1 VLSPPSAWHHLQPAP
16 ARQSRSRSLK
26 IDTKHDTPLVPP
38 QNASERELD
47 ALIRKRFEALMRRAP
62 VFATY
67 LGVHE
72 HDHELADGSAAA
84 ILADIAAAR
93 DFVGR
98 LEALDAADLAPYWQT
113 EREVALMAAR
123 RQIFDDDVHRVWE
136 RRVTATDEIGDGIF
150 LLLARE
156 TRPLRDRLEAI
167 ATRLEAAPRHMH
179 EQRSRLGT
187 RPPVRLWNEMEIRA
201 ASALPMLLDEVVAT
215 AQAELGEDDALT
227 TRLQRA
233 GERANEALT
242 DYADW
247 IRRQLSRANDDFAL
261 GREAYDELIALR
273 ALEGLDADQ
282 ILEIGEQ
289 QLALHHEAR
298 RRIAHEIDGQASEA
312 EVVDRVKSDHP
323 ADFAEAL
330 VGYRAAMN
338 EARQYVIDHGLATMP
353 EGETLNVIPTPRYLR
368 QVMPFAAYF
377 GPPKFDPGPERQG
390 LYIVTPSVNDDPGA
404 MREHNHSSI
413 YNTSIHEAYPG
424 HHLQLTAANGH
435 PSLARLLI
443 DAPEFVEGWAM
454 YCEQMMREEGFD
466 TAPEHRLMMH
476 TDAIWRACR
485 IILDVKLHRGEI
497 RVAQG
502 TNFMVEETG
511 FERPNAAAEV
521 SRYTYTPTYQLSYL
535 LGKVL
540 LLRLRDDERRRL
552 GERFDL
558 GRFHDALLGEGSVPV
573 SVHRRLLEAREY

>member
-1 VLSPPSAWHHLQPAP
+1 MPCAQSAWRHPRPAP
-16 ARQSRSRSLK
+16 APQSPSRSPE
-26 IDTKHDTPLVPP
+26 IETKYDTPLVPP
-38 QNASERELD
+38 QRTSERELD
-47 ALIRKRFEALMRRAP
+47 ALIRARFEALMRRAP
-62 VFATY
+62 VFASY

-72 HDHELADGSAAA
+72 HDHELADGSAEA

-93 DFVGR
+93 DFAGR
-98 LEALDAADLAPYWQT
+98 LEALDAADLAPYWRT

-136 RRVTATDEIGDGIF
+136 RRVNATDEIGDGVF
-150 LLLARE
+150 LLLARGS
-156 TRPLRDRLEAI
+156 RPLRERLEAI
-167 ATRLEAAPRHMH
+167 AARLEAAPRHMH
-179 EQRSRLGT
+179 EQRSRLGA
-187 RPPVRLWNEMEIRA
+187 RPPVRLWNEMELQA
-201 ASALPMLLDEVVAT
+201 ASALPMLLEEVASA

-227 TRLQRA
+227 TRL
-233 GERANEALT
+233 ERASEQTSGALT
-242 DYADW
+242 EYADW
-247 IRRQLSRANDDFAL
+247 IRQQLGRANDDFAL
-261 GREAYDELIALR
+261 GREAYDELVALR
-273 ALEGLDADQ
+273 ALEGLDAGQ

-298 RRIAHEIDGQASEA
+298 RRIAAELDPGATEA

-330 VGYRAAMN
+330 VGYRAAMR
-338 EARQYVIDHGLATMP
+338 EARQYVIDHHLATMP

-368 QVMPFAAYF
+368 QVLPFAAYF
-377 GPPKFDPGPERQG
+377 GPPKFDPGPAQQG
-390 LYIVTPSVNDDPGA
+390 VYIVTPSVNDDPGA

-424 HHLQLTAANGH
+424 HHLQLAAANAH

-497 RVAQG
+497 GVAEG
-502 TNFMVEETG
+502 TDFMIEETG

-521 SRYTYTPTYQLSYL
+521 NRYTYTPTYQLSYL

-540 LLRLRDDERRRL
+540 LLRLREDERRRL
-552 GERFDL
+552 GGRFDL
-558 GRFHDALLGEGSVPV
+558 GRFHDALLGEGSLPV